1 MSVASPVCGVAGG
14 GGVVAV
20 LGVNLVRCEHGPDKR
35 WEMLICVYCIISSGH
50 AAVMGAAQ

>member
-1 MSVASPVCGVAGG
+1 MCGVAGG

-20 LGVNLVRCEHGPDKR
+20 LGVNPGQMGPDKR